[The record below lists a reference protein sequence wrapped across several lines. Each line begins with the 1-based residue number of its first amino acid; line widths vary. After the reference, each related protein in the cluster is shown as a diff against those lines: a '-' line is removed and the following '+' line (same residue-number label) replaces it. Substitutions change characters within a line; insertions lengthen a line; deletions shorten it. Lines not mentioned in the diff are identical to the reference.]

1 MDELISKNA
10 LYEKVSKLVDEAYEV
25 CKKSLDENEFKIWST
40 ILSERLSFKYD
51 IEDAPAIPI
60 PVEPIK
66 HGKWEVV
73 SIRDEGYDINYR
85 CSCCKSDDI
94 KYQWNYCPD
103 CGAKMESCRI
113 IDFMHSQEV

>member
-1 MDELISKNA
+1 MDELISKDA
-10 LYEKVSKLVDEAYEV
+10 LYEKVSKLVDEACEV
-25 CKKSLDENEFKIWST
+25 CRKSLDEKEFTKWSI

-51 IEDAPAIPI
+51 IEDAPTVTIEP
-60 PVEPIK
+60 PIK

-94 KYQWNYCPD
+94 KYQWDYCPD
-103 CGAKMESCRI
+103 CGAKMEMCSI
-113 IDFMHSQEV
+113 IDRS